1 MKLCEI
7 HISLLKNKVLFKQ
20 IHPYLFP
27 NCMLLLLPYKSNNDR
42 GNYKA
47 LNICPQA
54 LDKDILEAHVL
65 IFHSSILKSFD

>member
-1 MKLCEI
+1 
-7 HISLLKNKVLFKQ
+7 
-20 IHPYLFP
+20 
-27 NCMLLLLPYKSNNDR
+27 MLLLLPYKSNNNH

-65 IFHSSILKSFD
+65 IVHIKNLLIKIDILCIIIIDLVKDIQILEKKIAMETN